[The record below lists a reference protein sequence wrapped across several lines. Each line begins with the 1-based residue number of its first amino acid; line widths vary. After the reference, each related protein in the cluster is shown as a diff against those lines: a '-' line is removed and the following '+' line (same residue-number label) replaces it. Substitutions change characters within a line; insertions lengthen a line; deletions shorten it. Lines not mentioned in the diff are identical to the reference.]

1 MKKQAEE
8 ISKKYD
14 FFDDDD
20 DDKKDFPGD
29 ISVKIEE
36 DFADD
41 NNDDVVIKQE
51 NDTEMDDAET
61 IPYASP
67 KKEDSI
73 DGRET
78 ILYASLKRE
87 SEDEIDEKIYKEPK
101 LETPAEIEIQAE
113 NDRNNFLKC
122 ELEQN
127 KVDLKLSNEAEIKR
141 VQDVFD
147 EVKQEE
153 PLRDIENFFIDDND
167 IFNSDEISEADRR
180 FITDLINRTT
190 FTADKKKF
198 VEDKVVAE
206 MEIVDQPTKQKMDKK
221 ELNEIANNEKQE
233 GARSENHLMGEVKV
247 KNRLLIKVKKNRK
260 RIRKSYIERVKSRR
274 GAYYET
280 KP

>member
-1 MKKQAEE
+1 MKKGAEE

-20 DDKKDFPGD
+20 DDKKDFPDD

-51 NDTEMDDAET
+51 SDTEMDDAEM
-61 IPYASP
+61 IPYASL
-67 KKEDSI
+67 KKEDNI
-73 DGRET
+73 DDRES
-78 ILYASLKRE
+78 ILYASPRRE

-101 LETPAEIEIQAE
+101 LETPGEIEIQTE
-113 NDRNNFLKC
+113 NERKNFLKS

-127 KVDLKLSNEAEIKR
+127 KVDLKLSKEAEIKR

-153 PLRDIENFFIDDND
+153 PLRDIEKFFIDDND

-190 FTADKKKF
+190 FIADKKKF
-198 VEDKVVAE
+198 LEDKVVAE

-247 KNRLLIKVKKNRK
+247 KN
-260 RIRKSYIERVKSRR
+260 
-274 GAYYET
+274 
-280 KP
+280 

>member
-1 MKKQAEE
+1 MKKRAEE

-20 DDKKDFPGD
+20 DDKKDFPDD
-29 ISVKIEE
+29 ISIKIEE

-67 KKEDSI
+67 KKEDNI
-73 DGRET
+73 DDRET
-78 ILYASLKRE
+78 ILYASPRRE

-101 LETPAEIEIQAE
+101 LETPGEIEIQAE
-113 NDRNNFLKC
+113 NDRKNFLKR

-127 KVDLKLSNEAEIKR
+127 KVDLKLSKEAEIKR

-167 IFNSDEISEADRR
+167 IFNSDEISEADRQ

-190 FTADKKKF
+190 FIADKKKF
-198 VEDKVVAE
+198 VEDKIVAE
-206 MEIVDQPTKQKMDKK
+206 MEIVDQPTKQKMKKK
-221 ELNEIANNEKQE
+221 ELNEIANNGKQE
-233 GARSENHLMGEVKV
+233 GARSENHLMGKVKV
-247 KNRLLIKVKKNRK
+247 KNQLLNKVKKNRK
-260 RIRKSYIERVKSRR
+260 RITKSYIERVKSRS